1 MQELRFACSLRARHQ
16 TGDQGCNGIW
26 LLSSVRR
33 LGAGR
38 DDVDD
43 KPCHGI
49 DTGNILAKHV
59 LHMHPRLGTARQDVR
74 SAPITL
80 ASSRR
85 IGSLSPSTCDRQLP
99 APSFSPRRKWGIPT
113 KTGETS
119 ILVDATIQ
127 KAPQAPLQS
136 AQLHP
141 LCTPAPPNSPGE
153 LLKLFLLQLRPCP
166 MTSVAF

>member
-1 MQELRFACSLRARHQ
+1 MAFGCFHRCAAWGPAVTMSMMISLVTELIPATF
-16 TGDQGCNGIW
+16 
-26 LLSSVRR
+26 
-33 LGAGR
+33 
-38 DDVDD
+38 
-43 KPCHGI
+43 
-49 DTGNILAKHV
+49 AKHV
-59 LHMHPRLGTARQDVR
+59 LHMHPRLGTARQDAR

-80 ASSRR
+80 SSSRR
-85 IGSLSPSTCDRQLP
+85 IGSLSSSTCDTQLP
-99 APSFSPRRKWGIPT
+99 APSFSPRRKWSIPT
-113 KTGETS
+113 ETGETS